1 MVKLVHGLHHGC
13 HGGDH
18 GCSEVVK
25 LVMGLHR
32 GYPMMVKL
40 EVGLHRGGY
49 VREHEV
55 FRGGE
60 ASDGASPPKVQEDGV
75 HEGTSRWEFMME
87 LHHWSSKEGEASVG
101 ASSHG
106 FPHPCEPVSGRLHKW
121 D

>member
-13 HGGDH
+13 PSGDH
-18 GCSEVVK
+18 GCPGVVK
-25 LVMGLHR
+25 LAMGLHH
-32 GYPMMVKL
+32 GSPMVVKL
-40 EVGLHRGGY
+40 EVGLHEGGY
-49 VREHEV
+49 IREHEV

-60 ASDGASPPKVQEDGV
+60 ASDGLHHQGYEKVK
-75 HEGTSRWEFMME
+75 FMME
-87 LHHWSSKEGEASVG
+87 LHHGSPKECEASVG